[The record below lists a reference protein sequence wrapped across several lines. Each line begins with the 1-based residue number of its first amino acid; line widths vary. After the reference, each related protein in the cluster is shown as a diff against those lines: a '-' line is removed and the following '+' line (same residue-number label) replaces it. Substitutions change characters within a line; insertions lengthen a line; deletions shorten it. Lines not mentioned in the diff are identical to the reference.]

1 MWVCTWICSVVSST
15 FEHTVRV
22 DVHLNFYMTGSAL
35 VNFFKNRFPPLYVTH
50 EKKKCYIKKI
60 YLQKTNKHWSIYV
73 PSIDSIRIARCKI
86 HFSAAFGHNST
97 TRCRSA
103 NAHSASKGCGQIN
116 TTACHQNRML
126 CRPCSCFNQST
137 ATVKS
142 TSCIAQQDAFV
153 PAPAFIYTHG
163 PFLSPGHS
171 ARLLYPRLPSAALPL
186 TSLQALQLQEG
197 LIQVGLFIRTYYF
210 LLFSQQ
216 FAQKKLIKL

>member
-73 PSIDSIRIARCKI
+73 PSIDSIHIARCKI

-103 NAHSASKGCGQIN
+103 NARSASKGCGQIN

-126 CRPCSCFNQST
+126 CCPCNCFNQST

-142 TSCIAQQDAFV
+142 TSCIAQQDALSLHLPLSTPTV
-153 PAPAFIYTHG
+153 HSSPLVTRLACFILVFHRQLC
-163 PFLSPGHS
+163 LSPAS
-171 ARLLYPRLPSAALPL
+171 RPSKKVLFRSVCSSELIISYCFPNNLPK
-186 TSLQALQLQEG
+186 
-197 LIQVGLFIRTYYF
+197 
-210 LLFSQQ
+210 
-216 FAQKKLIKL
+216 KKLIKL

>member
-35 VNFFKNRFPPLYVTH
+35 VNFLKNRFPPLYVTH

-97 TRCRSA
+97 MRCRSA
-103 NAHSASKGCGQIN
+103 NARSASKGCGQIN

-142 TSCIAQQDAFV
+142 TSVLHSRILCPCITRLAC
-153 PAPAFIYTHG
+153 FILVFHRQLC
-163 PFLSPGHS
+163 LSPAS
-171 ARLLYPRLPSAALPL
+171 RPSKKVLFRSVCSSELIISYCFPNNLP
-186 TSLQALQLQEG
+186 
-197 LIQVGLFIRTYYF
+197 
-210 LLFSQQ
+210 
-216 FAQKKLIKL
+216 KKNS

>member
-1 MWVCTWICSVVSST
+1 
-15 FEHTVRV
+15 
-22 DVHLNFYMTGSAL
+22 
-35 VNFFKNRFPPLYVTH
+35 VTH

-103 NAHSASKGCGQIN
+103 NARSASKGCGQIN

-126 CRPCSCFNQST
+126 CCPCNCFNQST

-142 TSCIAQQDAFV
+142 TSCIAQQDALSLHLPLSTPTV
-153 PAPAFIYTHG
+153 HSSPLVTRLACFILVFHRQLC
-163 PFLSPGHS
+163 LSPAS
-171 ARLLYPRLPSAALPL
+171 RPSKKVLFRSVCSSELIISYCFPNNLPKKTHKTLRIKN
-186 TSLQALQLQEG
+186 SLFFPSMPSNLCEL
-197 LIQVGLFIRTYYF
+197 
-210 LLFSQQ
+210 
-216 FAQKKLIKL
+216 